1 MKKNTSLV
9 LASTIVLA
17 SGANAAT
24 NAISWNLDRWGTVS
38 GTNEAGVVLVSN
50 WNNSWPSNPTT
61 NLIDNTNTP
70 TTLDISYTSNDQWNI
85 QGSTPAQDADGSY
98 NKRLLNGYLNAGSS
112 VATKMATINLAEIPY
127 ATYDIYVYFGAD
139 QVDRAGSVTV
149 GSTTYYYDTVGSASI
164 SSGNALLVQ
173 TTETTDVAD
182 NINANYARFTDLTGS
197 SQTITTNIP
206 NFGGIAGFQVVQVPE
221 PSAALIGG
229 LGMLC
234 LLRRRRA

>member
-1 MKKNTSLV
+1 MKINTTLV
-9 LASTIVLA
+9 LASTIALA
-17 SGANAAT
+17 AGANAAT

-38 GTNEAGVVLVSN
+38 GANTAGVVLVSN

-61 NLIDNTNTP
+61 NLIDNTGTA
-70 TTLDISYTSNDQWNI
+70 TTLDISYTSHDQWSI
-85 QGSTPAQDADGSY
+85 QNSTPAQDTDGSY

-112 VATKMATINLAEIPY
+112 VATTLSTINLTQIPY
-127 ATYDIYVYFGAD
+127 AQYDIYVYFGAD
-139 QVDRAGSVTV
+139 QANRAGSVTV
-149 GSTTYYYDTVGSASI
+149 GSSSYYFDTVGSASI
-164 SSGNALLVQ
+164 SGSNALLVQ
-173 TTETTDVAD
+173 TSETTDVAD
-182 NINANYARFTDLTGS
+182 NINANYARFSNLTGA

>member
-1 MKKNTSLV
+1 MKKHITLALAASLA
-9 LASTIVLA
+9 LAA
-17 SGANAAT
+17 GADAAI

-61 NLIDNTNTP
+61 NLIDNTGAA
-70 TTLDISYTSNDQWNI
+70 TTLDISYTSEGQWSI
-85 QGSTPAQDADGSY
+85 QNSTPGQDTNLSY
-98 NKRLLNGYLNAGSS
+98 NRNLINGYLNAGNAA
-112 VATKMATINLAEIPY
+112 ATKLSTVNLAEIPY
-127 ATYDIYVYFGAD
+127 AKYDIYVYFSAD
-139 QVDRAGSVTV
+139 VADRAGSVTV
-149 GSTTYYYDTVGSASI
+149 GSSSYYFDTVGSASI
-164 SSGNALLVQ
+164 SGSNALLVQ

-182 NINANYARFTDLTGS
+182 NINANYARFTDLEGT

-221 PSAALIGG
+221 PSAALLGG
-229 LGMLC
+229 IGMLC